1 MERFQDDGVNVDY
14 LIVRVQP
21 DIVDNLIHQEQLE
34 ALWIA
39 LQSLLEDERSLID
52 ELFLND
58 KSERELSAMF
68 SVPQKTINDRKK
80 RILLKLRNLIE
91 N

>member
-1 MERFQDDGVNVDY
+1 LERFQDDGVNVDY

-68 SVPQKTINDRKK
+68 SVPQKTINRK
-80 RILLKLRNLIE
+80 LIRSTPSLFPL
-91 N
+91 